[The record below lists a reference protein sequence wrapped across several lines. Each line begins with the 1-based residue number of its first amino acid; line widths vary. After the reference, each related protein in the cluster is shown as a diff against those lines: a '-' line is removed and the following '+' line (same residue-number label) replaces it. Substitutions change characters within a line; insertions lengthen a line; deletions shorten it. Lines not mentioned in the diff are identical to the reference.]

1 MSTPVSGRL
10 VRRPLDS
17 GRIMYSAMRIEA
29 PITVAAQDVE
39 VTAKAFRA
47 LGDPVRLRIVSLLLE
62 HGELTVSELTAQ
74 LPVSQPRVST
84 HLKCLVGCGFATVRR
99 EGRNAFYAPSG
110 PDVGALVAA
119 MRGHADAYRDEIRD
133 CLRCDSRGR
142 SC

>member
-1 MSTPVSGRL
+1 MH
-10 VRRPLDS
+10 
-17 GRIMYSAMRIEA
+17 SAMRIEA
-29 PITVAAQDVE
+29 PATVAAEDVE

-62 HGELTVSELTAQ
+62 QGELSVSELTAR

-84 HLKCLVGCGFATVRR
+84 HLKCLVGCGFVTVRR
-99 EGRNAFYAPSG
+99 VGRNAFYAPSG
-110 PDVGALVAA
+110 PDVGGLVAA
-119 MRGHADAYRDEIRD
+119 MQGHAGAYREEIQD